1 MSSNFNY
8 WQLVQDNLKTKISN
22 SNYQAWFSVLEFDA
36 VANEGRKVVL
46 KAPSE
51 FHKNYIEKKFVN
63 ELRESV
69 NKYYPKVI
77 HIDFSI
83 KPAVISK
90 VQDQL
95 DLEGAKVSKAIQLS
109 QDHSEPPLVND
120 GKVTSYLPRKSINNL
135 NPKFTFES
143 FVTTKSTEF
152 ITNIANGVINEL
164 GTLYSPLF
172 IHSPVGLGKT
182 HLIQAIGHKVLEKD
196 PSLNIKYI
204 PSETLFNQFYLSL
217 KNKEADKFREYYHSV
232 DLLLIDDIQF
242 IGAKDAFQE
251 VFFHIFNA
259 LNLANKQVIITA
271 DRQPKDLLGIEDR
284 LVSRFSAGL
293 VVDIPKPDKED
304 RLSILEDKLRRMS
317 LILPTAQVELIAEK
331 VDTNIRELE
340 GVINKV
346 KANIAAN
353 PERVINDKALL
364 TILKDFMNNKSY
376 SPLGGS
382 IQTSSNPSDMIIDA
396 ICRLFSVDKHDLF
409 SSKRDKEISFAR
421 QMSFWL
427 YKNKLNLSYPHIG
440 KIFGGRDHTTI
451 MHGCKK
457 IDAGILAKE
466 ESILTK
472 MRLLNEMI

>member
-22 SNYQAWFSVLEFDA
+22 SNYQAWFSMLEFDTI
-36 VANEGRKVVL
+36 ANEGRKVVL
-46 KAPSE
+46 QAPSE
-51 FHKNYIEKKFVN
+51 FHKNYIEKKFVT

-77 HIDFSI
+77 HIDFNI
-83 KPAVISK
+83 KPVVLSK

-109 QDHSEPPLVND
+109 EDHKESKSMDD

-143 FVTTKSTEF
+143 FVSTKSTEF

-217 KNKEADKFREYYHSV
+217 KNKEADKFREYYHGV

-242 IGAKDAFQE
+242 IGGKEAFQE

-259 LNLANKQVIITA
+259 LNMANKQVIITA

-304 RLSILEDKLRRMS
+304 RLSILQDKLRRMS
-317 LILPTAQVELIAEK
+317 LILPTAQVDLIAEK

-346 KANIAAN
+346 KAHIAAN
-353 PERVINDKALL
+353 PERVISDKALL
-364 TILKDFMNNKSY
+364 LILKDYMSGKVN
-376 SPLGGS
+376 GS
-382 IQTSSNPSDMIIDA
+382 KTDFATVSNPSDVIIEA
-396 ICRLFSVDKHDLF
+396 ICRLFSVEKLDLF
-409 SSKRDKEISFAR
+409 SAKRDKEISFAR

-440 KIFGGRDHTTI
+440 KLFGGRDHTTI

-457 IDAGILAKE
+457 IDALIKSKE
-466 ESILTK
+466 EGVLTK
-472 MRLLNEMI
+472 VRLLNEMI